1 MKWPYSQKQI
11 KKDFV
16 FVFVF
21 FWATEFELY
30 LKVSRESLKNSK
42 LKSGVIDFALYDG
55 YSDSSDKK
63 GLKEGK
69 IGSKETF

>member
-1 MKWPYSQKQI
+1 M
-11 KKDFV
+11 
-16 FVFVF
+16 
-21 FWATEFELY
+21 
-30 LKVSRESLKNSK
+30 KNSK